1 MAPCRSW
8 KKSKAAASGLRE
20 VAHPQGSQVD
30 TRKPATLG
38 VSRSSSISKDPEALN
53 PGRGTMELPM
63 GVPPLPS
70 PSLPLQEP
78 VPSAAVGS
86 SLNFILKCICI
97 HSYNIYDLH
106 QFFIQP
112 ITQLLRRVWK
122 LYILFLLRGRW
133 RLEESTRDLATKFAV
148 PSSHSGI
155 QCLPH
160 ELPACPP
167 HFLSGSQS
175 HCTSNI

>member
-1 MAPCRSW
+1 M
-8 KKSKAAASGLRE
+8 
-20 VAHPQGSQVD
+20 D
-30 TRKPATLG
+30 THKPATLG
-38 VSRSSSISKDPEALN
+38 ASRSSSISKHPEALN
-53 PGRGTMELPM
+53 PGSGTMEPPM
-63 GVPPLPS
+63 CVPPLPS
-70 PSLPLQEP
+70 RSLPLQEP

-86 SLNFILKCICI
+86 SLNFILSVSAFTPTI
-97 HSYNIYDLH
+97 
-106 QFFIQP
+106 FM
-112 ITQLLRRVWK
+112 T
-122 LYILFLLRGRW
+122 YINFLSSPSFNFLGEFGNSAFFLLRGRW
-133 RLEESTRDLATKFAV
+133 RLKESTRDLATKFTV